1 MTNEQRRTLRKKIQD
16 GACGG
21 SPTPQRRRARAD
33 SSPPPVDP
41 AARPQPLE
49 RWRSQ
54 PGRRRRRRLAVSFSS
69 LASCLLAECLLLLG
83 VGLRWGVELG
93 EDPEGGDEGERHE
106 AEEGGG
112 VERHGHGGGAAE
124 AAEVG
129 AHLAP
134 RHLPVAL
141 PRQVHH
147 LRRRRRRRQQQIF
160 V

>member
-1 MTNEQRRTLRKKIQD
+1 M
-16 GACGG
+16 
-21 SPTPQRRRARAD
+21 
-33 SSPPPVDP
+33 
-41 AARPQPLE
+41 
-49 RWRSQ
+49 RW
-54 PGRRRRRRLAVSFSS
+54 
-69 LASCLLAECLLLLG
+69 
-83 VGLRWGVELG
+83 WVELG

-129 AHLAP
+129 AHLPP

-147 LRRRRRRRQQQIF
+147 LRRRRRRRQQQVRRRLLRQRPPPDQDSVSVF
-160 V
+160 YVLPLFN